1 MKELDSRCLKMNSIN
16 TCNATQ
22 STVSLESAPESKM
35 ERDRKDDRQ
44 RLLENMSHC
53 QSSACSKLEMPNTL

>member
-16 TCNATQ
+16 TCNAAQ
-22 STVSLESAPESKM
+22 STVSLESAPESRM

-44 RLLENMSHC
+44 RLLGNMSHC
-53 QSSACSKLEMPNTL
+53 RSSACSKPEMPNAL